1 MLKSVSIM
9 NFFSFGEKK
18 TIELSQ
24 GVNLL
29 LGINGSGKTSFINAL
44 RVLTEGIA
52 GDGLQKLVQE
62 QWGGFD
68 QIVNNNGAESATG
81 IRLWYVFDASCLA
94 KIHPSIPFAGDVEYC
109 ISIRK
114 SGTSYSLSEK
124 VCAPERRGM
133 GKFVFLDFNNGNG
146 RISARNETQ
155 ITMQEISSDDMSGQE
170 LAVRQLNDPVHYLP
184 IYVLRKA
191 VESIAVYNYFNV
203 AEGSRLRMPAEYSS
217 EKRLR
222 KSGENLA
229 NILNEL
235 KLNNSFYFDE
245 LETTFGNVNPNF
257 KSIDINN
264 LYGQSYITLRE
275 RNMNKSVGALHISDG
290 TMHFLLLESIFYNPN
305 RGTLVAT
312 DEPER
317 GLHPDMIY
325 SVAEMMKNAAKT
337 SQLIAA
343 THSPYLLNQF
353 KLGDIIVFEKNESN
367 TTDVARLSESDFPD
381 WDGEYLPGQMWLENM
396 PMAQDCSIL

>member
-1 MLKSVSIM
+1 MLKSVSIT

-18 TIELSQ
+18 TIELNN

-52 GDGLQKLVQE
+52 GEGLQRLIQE

-68 QIVNNNGAESATG
+68 QIVNNNGTDSHPY
-81 IRLWYVFDASCLA
+81 IKIWYVFDVNCL
-94 KIHPSIPFAGDVEYC
+94 KSIHPGIPFAWDVEYC
-109 ISIRK
+109 ITIRK

-124 VCAPERRGM
+124 LTAPERRGR
-133 GKFVFLDFNNGNG
+133 GKFIFIDFCNGNG
-146 RISARNETQ
+146 KISTRNENET
-155 ITMQEISSDDMSGQE
+155 TLQEISGDELSGQE
-170 LAVRQLNDPVHYLP
+170 LVVRQINDPVHYLP
-184 IYVLRKA
+184 VYVFRKA
-191 VESIAVYNYFNV
+191 IERIAVYNNFNV
-203 AEGSRLRMPAEYSS
+203 SEGSRLRYPVEYSS
-217 EKRLR
+217 DKRLK

-235 KLNNSFYFDE
+235 KLNNSYCFDE
-245 LETTFGNVNPNF
+245 LENTFGHVNPNF
-257 KSIDINN
+257 KSIDISN

-275 RNMNKSVGALHISDG
+275 RNMKKYVGALHVSDG
-290 TMHFLLLESIFYNPN
+290 TLHFLLLESIFYNPN
-305 RGTLVAT
+305 RGLLVAT

-317 GLHPDMIY
+317 GLHPDMII
-325 SVAEMMKNAAKT
+325 SVADMMKEAAKT

-353 KLGDIIVFEKNESN
+353 KLEDIIVFEKNEVN
-367 TTDVARLSESDFPD
+367 TTEMARLSESDFPD
-381 WDGEYLPGQMWLENM
+381 WEGEYLPGQMWLM
-396 PMAQDCSIL
+396 GQIGAKRW